1 MSCPFDAKV
10 ATAREST
17 RIFCTNASSLVAKNQ
32 IGALCSGTCA
42 VIGRVCPSSAPSIPS
57 ITVLSDS
64 SAFQNLLSRS
74 SDLLILQLLFTP
86 TQLYA
91 DTAGIVGGCVAPC
104 CRTSARYAGR
114 PPRSCFVSAGSKLG
128 GSRHDDAPRA
138 GAPAFHAGLS
148 CEVAT

>member
-91 DTAGIVGGCVAPC
+91 DTAGIVGGCAAPC

-114 PPRSCFVSAGSKLG
+114 PSAIVLRQRRLEARRKAT
-128 GSRHDDAPRA
+128 RCRA
-138 GAPAFHAGLS
+138 ARWRGGLS
-148 CEVAT
+148 